1 MPVLLRRCIALLPG
15 SKSARLPAFTAVP
28 TSWLAAGA
36 ATLICLVLLPVIFG
50 ATARA
55 MLAAWDGTTA
65 YSYCF
70 LVLPLCAWLTWQRRD
85 RLLAVHPQPAVAGF
99 LLLLAAAAAWL
110 LGDLS
115 GSMVVAE
122 FALVAM
128 AQGIIIALLGLTA
141 ARVLVFPLAY
151 LLFLV
156 PAGESLIPPLQAFTA
171 DFTVALL
178 RLAGLPVRADGLVI
192 QMPGMTWA
200 VAEACAGLKFL
211 IASVAIG
218 ALLSEMFLQSWRR
231 RALFMLLSVAVP
243 VIANGLR
250 AFLVVLIAYHTDNK
264 YATGVD
270 HLLYGWVLFALVL
283 AGMIAIAIAMREPTA
298 AAMSFPRDTK
308 PAAAPASFG
317 LAALLVLALLLA
329 VRAGAAAL
337 DRPPAAIVIPAR
349 PILSAG
355 HGWMPVAQADPSPPV
370 FAGADRVW
378 HRAYGDGVHVVH
390 LHVGYFAYE
399 RHGAEAASSSHN
411 LPGVRASLLTA
422 EGRQII
428 VIGGQRFAARM
439 MDLGAR
445 RQPLRRR
452 LLSWYWVDG
461 RFTGNPYAAKL
472 LQLKA
477 RLSGAPRAAAVI
489 TLSLTHARGPG
500 RDEAANAALARFA
513 DGMAIAPGF

>member
-1 MPVLLRRCIALLPG
+1 MPPYWQV
-15 SKSARLPAFTAVP
+15 
-28 TSWLAAGA
+28 AGA
-36 ATLICLVLLPVIFG
+36 ATLICLALLPVLFG

-65 YSYCF
+65 YGYCF
-70 LVLPLCAWLTWQRRD
+70 LVLPLCAWLTWQRRE
-85 RLLAVHPQPAVAGF
+85 RLMAVRPRPALAGF
-99 LLLLAAAAAWL
+99 IVLLAAAAAWL

-122 FALVAM
+122 FALVVM
-128 AQGIIIALLGLTA
+128 AQGIVIALLGIDA

-192 QMPGMTWA
+192 QTPGMIWA

-231 RALFMLLSVAVP
+231 RILFMLLSVAVP

-250 AFLVVLIAYHTDNK
+250 AFLVVLIAYYTDNK
-264 YATGVD
+264 YATGID

-283 AGMIAIAIAMREPTA
+283 AGMIAIAIAMREPAPA
-298 AAMSFPRDTK
+298 APSPPRDTK
-308 PAAAPASFG
+308 TAMAPASFG
-317 LAALLVLALLLA
+317 WAALLALALLLA
-329 VRAGAAAL
+329 FRAGAAAL
-337 DRPPAAIVIPAR
+337 DRPPAAIAIPAQ
-349 PILSAG
+349 PVLSAG
-355 HGWMPVAQADPSPPV
+355 RGWTPVVEADLSPPV
-370 FAGADRVW
+370 FAGADRIW

-390 LHVGYFAYE
+390 LHIAYFAYE

-411 LPGVRASLLTA
+411 LPGARASLLTA
-422 EGRQII
+422 EGSQTI
-428 VIGGQRFAARM
+428 VIAGRRFAAPM

-445 RQPLRRR
+445 AQPLRRR
-452 LLSWYWVDG
+452 LLHWFWVDG
-461 RFTGNPYAAKL
+461 RPTGNPYVAKL

-477 RLSGAPRAAAVI
+477 RLTGAPRAAAVV

-513 DGMAIAPGF
+513 DGMTTAPGF